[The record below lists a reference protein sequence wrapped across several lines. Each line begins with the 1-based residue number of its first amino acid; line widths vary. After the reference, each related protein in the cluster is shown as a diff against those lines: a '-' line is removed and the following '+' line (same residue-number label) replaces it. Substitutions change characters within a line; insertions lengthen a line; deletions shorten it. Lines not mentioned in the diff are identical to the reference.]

1 MSETYNM
8 LDFTCQYGE
17 SEQHVYPVVL
27 LGERETG
34 LTDCG
39 DPGSWEL
46 LELQLKRHNIRPES
60 ISALVLTH
68 QDDDHIGAAAEIKK
82 SIPRFMC
89 LRPPKR
95 DHIFWQTTP

>member
-68 QDDDHIGAAAEIKK
+68 QDDDHIGAAAEKIG
-82 SIPRFMC
+82 RA
-89 LRPPKR
+89 
-95 DHIFWQTTP
+95 HV